1 MDSVKPT
8 KADFAKIAKPSATT
22 VEYIVEGMDGLR
34 VRVGARGQLS
44 FSVLIRIDGKRKRIP
59 IKPTEIT
66 KNALRAAV
74 VEARDTAQVTADIG
88 DRTLRTLG
96 EKIIDDAN
104 LADSTRKIRLGHLD
118 HLVRVFDNRLTDDAG
133 RIFDAHRTL
142 TRDPSAG
149 PVAANNCIKTYRR
162 IINVAG
168 AAYNVKLE
176 WPTLK
181 IATLKMWNAE
191 APRSRKASHDE
202 IPIIWEATEKMPDP
216 WGRLLR
222 FYMLT
227 GFRNTEPLTGH
238 IDGDDFIGNNKG
250 KEFAIPVTPHMRELY
265 GDGFVSPYT
274 GRGVRN
280 GKSITKYLKAETG
293 LHFSPHDFRRLFGT
307 VAEYAKIPQSTIS
320 QLYNHST
327 SASITQRYIGRN
339 RLAMEAA
346 VLLIDETFAQLVK
359 RPDKVEDFSD
369 PAVQEDIVKRLK
381 GKRVKV
387 KIKRPSGRFPRTGI
401 TIKS

>member
-8 KADFAKIAKPSATT
+8 KADFTKIAKPSATT

-74 VEARDTAQVTADIG
+74 VEARDTAQVTGDIG

-118 HLVRVFDNRLTDDAG
+118 YLVRVFDNRLTDDAG
-133 RIFDAHRTL
+133 KIFDAHRTL

-168 AAYNVKLE
+168 AAYNV
-176 WPTLK
+176 
-181 IATLKMWNAE
+181 
-191 APRSRKASHDE
+191 
-202 IPIIWEATEKMPDP
+202 
-216 WGRLLR
+216 
-222 FYMLT
+222 
-227 GFRNTEPLTGH
+227 
-238 IDGDDFIGNNKG
+238 
-250 KEFAIPVTPHMRELY
+250 
-265 GDGFVSPYT
+265 
-274 GRGVRN
+274 
-280 GKSITKYLKAETG
+280 
-293 LHFSPHDFRRLFGT
+293 
-307 VAEYAKIPQSTIS
+307 
-320 QLYNHST
+320 
-327 SASITQRYIGRN
+327 
-339 RLAMEAA
+339 
-346 VLLIDETFAQLVK
+346 
-359 RPDKVEDFSD
+359 
-369 PAVQEDIVKRLK
+369 
-381 GKRVKV
+381 
-387 KIKRPSGRFPRTGI
+387 
-401 TIKS
+401 